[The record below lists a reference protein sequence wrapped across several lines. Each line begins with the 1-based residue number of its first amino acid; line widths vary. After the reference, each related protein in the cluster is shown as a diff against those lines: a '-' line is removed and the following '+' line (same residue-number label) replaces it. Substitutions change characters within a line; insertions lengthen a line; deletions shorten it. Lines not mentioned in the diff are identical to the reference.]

1 MPVQLKNNATTTL
14 SAAVTTTATSITV
27 ADGSVFPTLSGSNY
41 TYATLED
48 NSSNREI
55 VKVTAISTN
64 TLTVVRAQDNTTA
77 RAFSSG
83 DKCELRI
90 NAALLNDIA
99 EQADT
104 GTTVIAGSN
113 LSFSGDT
120 LNLDTNLTGLGS
132 VAATSMALAST
143 GATELT
149 IEDTDN
155 GFAASKIN
163 IQNGGRDLKVTAP
176 QDIIFNVGSSDA
188 VTILNGG
195 NFGIGT
201 SSPSQKL
208 DVHGAI
214 RFGDTIADVADGGR
228 PLIYASDGSGAHTG
242 HALVIQARDGA
253 GSEIDFVTGTTP
265 TTRMNIGSSGDVT
278 FANAITS
285 GGAITSAAA
294 SPQVILSDT
303 GNGSGGGAEGKVIF
317 KNTAGNAIAMGY
329 TADVTS
335 DSDLL
340 ISTNGSGTYGGYLGL
355 DAAAI
360 QDAKSDIVL
369 EPKTSVRIFTDSDAL
384 KLHSITHGQPIRL
397 TFTSDATSPYQEGH
411 IEYNHDDSD
420 SYGSNE
426 AFIFGGTEPNMT
438 VLVDGKL
445 MTKDGL
451 YIKPS
456 SGTGAGTQIIDS
468 SGALLSDNVK
478 QGLAR
483 LAGWEPAYDATSE
496 DAVFYDYAQRAIII
510 SGTGDTSTGASFKAV
525 RFESGDEI
533 RFSVQVKGSAASGNG
548 LYIRLYAHH
557 GEMPAGKTHVS
568 HNAQNSS
575 VFVQEDDSGV
585 TSWVENAAL
594 TTSYVS
600 YQQTYTATTTGFVSL
615 VVLNWTGNGN
625 NHVYVR
631 NPDISIIKVNDA
643 DKLGGIA
650 SSTYMRKDNDTNLS
664 GHIEWQDNF
673 QARFGTAS
681 DLRIFH
687 DGTNHYFRNYNHP
700 AGNFYFQGEN
710 TSGGNEALLYMHCD
724 AAQTYL
730 RLFYDGTEAART
742 VTGPGMQMPRLYI
755 GDGDDG
761 FFYSDSNGR
770 TAFRDG
776 DFYIMNSVTNS
787 YNYAT
792 NQYLGA
798 SSGDNLY
805 TRGNT
810 ISGNDWSITGNGN
823 ATFNTVLTGLGTA
836 ASPAVQVGD
845 NNTGFFDSG
854 ANTVGVSCNGGHEF
868 DFTASTFDMKGNTI
882 TNGGTITLYNS
893 AADARYINM
902 GRGGGITLYGDN
914 SQHHGIFSRNASNN
928 AADDILLSSYGAI
941 YFDLDSNN
949 NNSSGADFTVT
960 KHNNGGAIWTLSGEN
975 SDVTMYGALYV
986 PAYIY
991 HSGDTNTYI
1000 RFVAPDDMQ
1009 LVAGGRQMIRMDE
1022 GTNPDRLYF
1031 PNGSSYTDSNGT
1043 AVFAGN
1049 VTAFASDRRLKT
1061 NIKPIDN
1068 ALQKVMSIRGVTYD
1082 WIDEVEELGFNP
1094 GRKHDCIGVI
1104 AQELEQAG
1112 VEQVVMPAPFDRM
1125 RSAETNWEDVS
1136 KSGQEYKTVDY
1147 EKLTALLI
1155 EAVKEQQ
1162 ETIQSLQQRI
1172 ELLEEAS

>member
-120 LNLDTNLTGLGS
+120 LNLDTNLTGLGA

-163 IQNGGRDLKVTAP
+163 VQNGGRDLKVTVP
-176 QDIIFNVGSSDA
+176 QDIIFNTGGSDRLTLFDSGAITATGDI
-188 VTILNGG
+188 TISSAGPTITLTDTDNNPDYQIKNGNG
-195 NFGIGT
+195 TFRVIDTTNSVDRINIT
-201 SSPSQKL
+201 SSL
-208 DVHGAI
+208 
-214 RFGDTIADVADGGR
+214 T
-228 PLIYASDGSGAHTG
+228 
-242 HALVIQARDGA
+242 
-253 GSEIDFVTGTTP
+253 
-265 TTRMNIGSSGDVT
+265 T

-468 SGALLSDNVK
+468 SGDLLSDNVK

-631 NPDISIIKVNDA
+631 NPDIAIIKVNDA

-941 YFDLDSNN
+941 YFDLDSNT

-1061 NIKPIDN
+1061 NIKPINN

>member
-163 IQNGGRDLKVTAP
+163 VQNGGRDLKVTVP
-176 QDIIFNVGSSDA
+176 QDIIFNTGGSDRLTLFDSGAITATGDI
-188 VTILNGG
+188 TISSAGPTITLTDTDNNPDYQIKNGNG
-195 NFGIGT
+195 TFRVIDTTNSVDRINIT
-201 SSPSQKL
+201 SSL
-208 DVHGAI
+208 
-214 RFGDTIADVADGGR
+214 T
-228 PLIYASDGSGAHTG
+228 
-242 HALVIQARDGA
+242 
-253 GSEIDFVTGTTP
+253 
-265 TTRMNIGSSGDVT
+265 T

-468 SGALLSDNVK
+468 SGDLLSDNVK

-631 NPDISIIKVNDA
+631 NPDIAIIKVNDA

-810 ISGNDWSITGNGN
+810 LSGNDWSITGNGN

-1000 RFVAPDDMQ
+1000 RFVAADDMQ

-1061 NIKPIDN
+1061 NIKPINN

>member
-163 IQNGGRDLKVTAP
+163 VQNGGRDLKVTVP
-176 QDIIFNVGSSDA
+176 QDIIFNTGGSDRLTLFDSGAITATGDI
-188 VTILNGG
+188 TISSAGPTITLTDTDNNPDYQIKNGNG
-195 NFGIGT
+195 TFRVIDTTNSVDRINIT
-201 SSPSQKL
+201 SSL
-208 DVHGAI
+208 
-214 RFGDTIADVADGGR
+214 T
-228 PLIYASDGSGAHTG
+228 
-242 HALVIQARDGA
+242 
-253 GSEIDFVTGTTP
+253 
-265 TTRMNIGSSGDVT
+265 T

-468 SGALLSDNVK
+468 SGDLLSDNVK

-631 NPDISIIKVNDA
+631 NPDIAIIKVNDA

-1000 RFVAPDDMQ
+1000 RFVAADDMQ

-1061 NIKPIDN
+1061 NIKPINN

>member
-163 IQNGGRDLKVTAP
+163 VQNGGRDLKVTVP
-176 QDIIFNVGSSDA
+176 QDIIFNTGGSDRLTLFDSGAITATGDI
-188 VTILNGG
+188 TISSAGPTITLTDTDNNPDYQIKNGNG
-195 NFGIGT
+195 TFRIIDTTNSVDRINIT
-201 SSPSQKL
+201 SSL
-208 DVHGAI
+208 
-214 RFGDTIADVADGGR
+214 T
-228 PLIYASDGSGAHTG
+228 
-242 HALVIQARDGA
+242 
-253 GSEIDFVTGTTP
+253 
-265 TTRMNIGSSGDVT
+265 T

-285 GGAITSAAA
+285 SGAITSATNA
-294 SPQVILSDT
+294 PQVIISDT
-303 GNGSGGGAEGKVIF
+303 GNGSGGGAEGKILF
-317 KNTAGNAIAMGY
+317 KNTAGNAIGIGY
-329 TADVTS
+329 TANVTT
-335 DSDLL
+335 DSDFL

-384 KLHSITHGQPIRL
+384 KLHSITNGQPIRL

-468 SGALLSDNVK
+468 SGDLLSDNVK

-483 LAGWEPAYDATSE
+483 LAGWEPAYGGSSE
-496 DAVFYDYAQRAIII
+496 DLVYYDYAQRAVVV
-510 SGTGDTSTGASFKAV
+510 SGEGDTQTGAAFKAV
-525 RFESGDEI
+525 RFEAGDEI
-533 RFSVQVKGSAASGNG
+533 RFSVQVKGSATASTG
-548 LYIRLYAHH
+548 LYLRLYAHH
-557 GEMPAGKTHVS
+557 GELPAGKTHVS
-568 HNAQNSS
+568 HNASASS

-585 TSWVENAAL
+585 TNWVENGAL
-594 TTSYVS
+594 STSYVS

-615 VVLNWTGNGN
+615 VVLNWQGNL
-625 NHVYVR
+625 NHNVFVR
-631 NPDISIIKVNDA
+631 NPDIAIIKVNDA

-710 TSGGNEALLYMHCD
+710 TSGGNEALLYLMCD
-724 AAQTYL
+724 AAQTYV
-730 RLFYDGTEAART
+730 RLFYDGSEAART

-810 ISGNDWSITGNGN
+810 ISGNSWSITGAG
-823 ATFNTVLTGLGTA
+823 AAQFDTVLTSVGTA
-836 ASPAVQVGD
+836 ASPALQVGD
-845 NNTGFFDSG
+845 TNTGIFDSG
-854 ANTVGVSCNGGHEF
+854 ANTLGITCNGGHEF

-928 AADDILLSSYGAI
+928 AADDIMLSSYGAI

-1000 RFVAPDDMQ
+1000 RFVAADDMQ

-1031 PNGSSYTDSNGT
+1031 PNGSSYTDSNGA